1 MKEPAQGLASGKF
14 PVNYGVIIPSAVLVF
29 LGILESISRKP
40 SLTLANRDFSNL
52 RALRNQNGKWYTV
65 FAGHSYIII
74 CFPPVS
80 LVSGGWKPSLCCVVG
95 CFILPVSLAPC

>member
-40 SLTLANRDFSNL
+40 HSLWPTGISPTSELLEIKMASGTQYL
-52 RALRNQNGKWYTV
+52 LGTV
-65 FAGHSYIII
+65 I
-74 CFPPVS
+74 
-80 LVSGGWKPSLCCVVG
+80 
-95 CFILPVSLAPC
+95 